1 MGKNCMHIK
10 KYIKSKLYQ
19 NIRFRRYYYKMI
31 KKILKRKVIR
41 DCTKDLQE
49 IDNSIR
55 EMQEYRQK
63 AGKRLLVSGHIGSSP
78 RTPYLAK
85 VNSTLTKHYEII
97 ELIESDI
104 DYTRL
109 GKIKWTGI
117 TDKEAEALKIFI
129 APSLFLKDTFVAYEK
144 VKIINKYKKLIAEKV
159 YLSEAVENL
168 KQRHFNMDYSFIVY
182 FVAQSYQYL
191 TAVIDTLAPDC
202 VMLWNQFFAFHHIFE
217 GICKER
223 QIKCMYF
230 EFGVLPGTYAI
241 ERKGQMGESY
251 PAQEYKRFSE
261 LKVTIDEVRRAKDIC
276 EYIKN
281 NRINRKVQP
290 KRNLNTLL
298 SHRLEMDKPIIF
310 YAGQN
315 DFESGLC
322 PYTEH
327 TKQFHS
333 PIFKSSDDAV
343 YYLAKLAKKNG
354 WNIIYKMHP
363 LVSKF
368 CLPQKFP
375 KNVIVIDDVDINDL
389 IEISDLTITI
399 LSQTGYVA
407 LFNEKPVLMLGYTQ
421 LRGKG
426 CNYEVFELEKIESEI
441 KIALQYGFT
450 NEQKN
455 KFETHIAQII
465 KYYVYD
471 DQWFDKK
478 ISYGKSIQDCAEFV
492 QQCLDEEIVFNNA
505 VNRDGEKNEHRD
517 D

>member
-1 MGKNCMHIK
+1 
-10 KYIKSKLYQ
+10 
-19 NIRFRRYYYKMI
+19 
-31 KKILKRKVIR
+31 
-41 DCTKDLQE
+41 
-49 IDNSIR
+49 
-55 EMQEYRQK
+55 
-63 AGKRLLVSGHIGSSP
+63 
-78 RTPYLAK
+78 
-85 VNSTLTKHYEII
+85 
-97 ELIESDI
+97 
-104 DYTRL
+104 
-109 GKIKWTGI
+109 
-117 TDKEAEALKIFI
+117 
-129 APSLFLKDTFVAYEK
+129 
-144 VKIINKYKKLIAEKV
+144 
-159 YLSEAVENL
+159 
-168 KQRHFNMDYSFIVY
+168 
-182 FVAQSYQYL
+182 
-191 TAVIDTLAPDC
+191 
-202 VMLWNQFFAFHHIFE
+202 
-217 GICKER
+217 
-223 QIKCMYF
+223 
-230 EFGVLPGTYAI
+230 
-241 ERKGQMGESY
+241 
-251 PAQEYKRFSE
+251 
-261 LKVTIDEVRRAKDIC
+261 
-276 EYIKN
+276 
-281 NRINRKVQP
+281 
-290 KRNLNTLL
+290 
-298 SHRLEMDKPIIF
+298 
-310 YAGQN
+310 
-315 DFESGLC
+315 
-322 PYTEH
+322 
-327 TKQFHS
+327 
-333 PIFKSSDDAV
+333 
-343 YYLAKLAKKNG
+343 
-354 WNIIYKMHP
+354 MHP